1 MTLADAAL
9 ANTRPVL
16 ALLVYVAVSVRRVAG
31 GPAAGGVCGAASPAV
46 PGDNIDVIYRGG
58 DDDGY
63 DDDENESWFFTHFS
77 GNQDMNC

>member
-63 DDDENESWFFTHFS
+63 DDDDDGNECCKNTVK
-77 GNQDMNC
+77 Q